1 MKQLAMEVKA
11 AEADWW
17 LCSSV
22 LTKLWLRLFWF
33 SSGSS
38 PTQLRNDDVHS
49 VVLRH
54 YLVHSPD
61 PTQMSFTNSS
71 FLWPSRSQKTFSVD
85 VGVSLSCCIC
95 TSAASRSFHSRA
107 RSWVC
112 FLTST
117 LNQDGCKTLAL
128 SLVAQRTAC
137 VREGQWRHLST
148 QLAIPLYLQLG
159 IWRIPAQV
167 LSALETGHCL
177 LPQPVME
184 HCANVCG
191 GISRKGWTWKARQ
204 HSWITTSS
212 CWTSCKWTL
221 SVTGGMVTSW
231 IILTPF

>member
-11 AEADWW
+11 AEADWC

-61 PTQMSFTNSS
+61 PTQTSFTNSS

-85 VGVSLSCCIC
+85 VGISLSCCIC

-177 LPQPVME
+177 LPLSWSTMQIFVVGCPGRDGPGKPGSI
-184 HCANVCG
+184 HG
-191 GISRKGWTWKARQ
+191 SQ
-204 HSWITTSS
+204 HPAAGQVVNGLCQLQLEWSHPG
-212 CWTSCKWTL
+212 L
-221 SVTGGMVTSW
+221 Y
-231 IILTPF
+231 

>member
-61 PTQMSFTNSS
+61 PTQTSFTNSS

-85 VGVSLSCCIC
+85 VGISLSCCIC

-137 VREGQWRHLST
+137 VREGQLKTPFNTASHPPIPPARNLEDPCTSPVCTRNRPLSPT
-148 QLAIPLYLQLG
+148 
-159 IWRIPAQV
+159 
-167 LSALETGHCL
+167 
-177 LPQPVME
+177 PVMK
-184 HCANVCG
+184 HYANICG
-191 GISRKGWTWKARQ
+191 GMSRKGWTWKARQ
-204 HSWITTSS
+204 HSWITTCS

-221 SVTGGMVTSW
+221 SVTAGMVTSW